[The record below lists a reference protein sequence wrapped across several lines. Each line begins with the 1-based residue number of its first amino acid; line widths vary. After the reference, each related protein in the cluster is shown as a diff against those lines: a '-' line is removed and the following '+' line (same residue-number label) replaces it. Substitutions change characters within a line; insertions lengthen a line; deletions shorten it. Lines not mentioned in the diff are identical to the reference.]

1 MYSEQKEALA
11 QEIELKRPA
20 VLAVSGLHNSGK
32 TTLLEKLL
40 PALRSRGLKVGIIKH
55 DGHDFTPDVPGTD
68 SYRLRE
74 AGAEGVAVYSGQR
87 YLLTEMFRLTEQ
99 DLLALFERH
108 GYDLVLL
115 EGFKDS
121 GWPKIEVVRKE
132 ISDTPVSF
140 QPLAVVGDIPG
151 ADLDWKMRRLWP
163 TGSLPRCRACKEKT
177 DMKLIR
183 TEDAAGQVL
192 CHDITQII
200 PGEFKGA
207 RFRKGHIIQSED
219 IPVLLSIGKEN
230 LYVWEKKPGILHED
244 EAAALLYKAAAGKNI
259 HGTEPKEGKIE
270 LIADCDGLLKIN
282 REALLA
288 VNRTPQ
294 MMIATIHGDLPVKK
308 GQKLA
313 GTRIIPLVIEQE
325 KMDAMQAAAGSEPIL
340 NVLPMQAKKFA
351 VITTGSE
358 VFKGRI
364 EDKFTPILVSKLAE
378 YGCEMTFHKVCDDDP
393 AGITTAILEAKE
405 AGCELIFTTGGMSV
419 DPDDRTP
426 LAIRNTGADI
436 VTYGAPVLPGAMFLV
451 SYLDGVPVCGLP
463 GCVMYA
469 KRTIFDLL
477 LPRLLADDAITAEDI
492 ARLGE
497 GGLCLGCAECH
508 WPNCGFGHC

>member
-1 MYSEQKEALA
+1 
-11 QEIELKRPA
+11 
-20 VLAVSGLHNSGK
+20 
-32 TTLLEKLL
+32 
-40 PALRSRGLKVGIIKH
+40 
-55 DGHDFTPDVPGTD
+55 
-68 SYRLRE
+68 
-74 AGAEGVAVYSGQR
+74 
-87 YLLTEMFRLTEQ
+87 
-99 DLLALFERH
+99 
-108 GYDLVLL
+108 
-115 EGFKDS
+115 
-121 GWPKIEVVRKE
+121 
-132 ISDTPVSF
+132 
-140 QPLAVVGDIPG
+140 
-151 ADLDWKMRRLWP
+151 
-163 TGSLPRCRACKEKT
+163 
-177 DMKLIR
+177 MKLIR

-207 RFRKGHIIQSED
+207 RFRKGHIIQPED

-340 NVLPMQAKKFA
+340 NVLP
-351 VITTGSE
+351 
-358 VFKGRI
+358 
-364 EDKFTPILVSKLAE
+364 KLAE